1 MFKGFIALIVT
12 LSANFAFSAPT
23 VVEVLHNIQHQSIL
37 SQVEAKALDWKV
49 GDTNNYN
56 IDMGFIK
63 GSMVMSVRSV
73 GADGIW
79 MDQKMDLGFAGKQE
93 IQTLLDPNTGEVKKM
108 IVNGKEQTP
117 PTQNVEVI
125 EVKEDRVTVPAG
137 TFDAVHARLKDL
149 DQNQEINVW
158 INPQQIPLSG
168 MLKTIQPSQ
177 LGNVTV
183 VLKSFKKM

>member
-1 MFKGFIALIVT
+1 MIKALIAMALT
-12 LSANFAFSAPT
+12 FSAQAALSSST
-23 VVEVLHNIQHQSIL
+23 IVDVLHGVQHQAIL
-37 SQVEAKALDWKV
+37 SQVETQQLDWKV

-79 MDQKMDLGFAGKQE
+79 MDQKMDLGFAGKQDV
-93 IQTLLDPNTGEVKKM
+93 QTLLDPNTGEVKKM
-108 IVNGKEQTP
+108 IVNGQEQAP
-117 PTQNVEVI
+117 PKQNVEVV
-125 EVKEDRVTVPAG
+125 EVKEDRITVPAG

-158 INPQQIPLSG
+158 INPQAVPLSG